1 MNNFIKVE
9 ASFNDAN
16 AVGLYPAGLT
26 EPASVYVSIDTK
38 KNETLKHMTSDS
50 LIRRILS
57 MLFNEYKV
65 QASDVVVVEHTNE
78 GNKYGVVWIDS
89 GYPGEF
95 IWNTVSE
102 DRFKEVINL
111 GIFER

>member
-16 AVGLYPAGLT
+16 AIGLYPAET
-26 EPASVYVSIDTK
+26 VVPSSVFVSMDTK
-38 KNETLKHMTSDS
+38 KNETLKHMTADS

-57 MLFNEYKV
+57 MLFNEHKV
-65 QASDVVVVEHTNE
+65 QASDVIVVEHTNE

-95 IWNTVSE
+95 IWNSVSE
-102 DRFKEVINL
+102 ERFKEVINL
-111 GIFER
+111 GAFER